1 MIKKF
6 TIVIALIIL
15 TGCGFTPMYSKK
27 NNNNFSIEQ
36 INFSGERELNN
47 FLKIGLTRYKSSSDK
62 KFFIDVESE
71 FSKNILT
78 KDKTGKATNYE
89 LIANVTFKLKSNKKI
104 EFAEKKIIKNLND
117 NFEQTKQERS
127 VKQIFATSMINKLI
141 NQLSIIQ

>member
-6 TIVIALIIL
+6 TILISLIIL
-15 TGCGFTPMYSKK
+15 TGCGFTPMHSKN

-36 INFSGERELNN
+36 VNFSGERELNN
-47 FLKIGLTRYKSSSDK
+47 FLKIGLMRYKNLSNK

-71 FSKNILT
+71 FSKIILT
-78 KDKTGKATNYE
+78 KDKTGKVTNYE
-89 LIANVTFKLKSNKKI
+89 LLANVTFKLKSNKEIK
-104 EFAEKKIIKNLND
+104 FSEKKIIENLND

-141 NQLSIIQ
+141 TQLSLIQ

>member
-6 TIVIALIIL
+6 TIVITLIIL
-15 TGCGFTPMYSKK
+15 TGCGFTPMHSKK

-47 FLKIGLTRYKSSSDK
+47 FLKFGLERYKSSSDK

-71 FSKNILT
+71 FLKIILT
-78 KDKTGKATNYE
+78 KDKTGKTTNYE
-89 LIANVTFKLKSNKKI
+89 LIANVTFNFESIKKI
-104 EFAEKKIIKNLND
+104 EFSEKKIIENLND

-127 VKQIFATSMINKLI
+127 VKQIFATSIINKLI
-141 NQLSIIQ
+141 NQLSIVQ

>member
-15 TGCGFTPMYSKK
+15 TGCGFTPMHSKK

-47 FLKIGLTRYKSSSDK
+47 FLRIGLTRYKSSSDK

-71 FSKNILT
+71 FSKIILT

-104 EFAEKKIIKNLND
+104 EFAERKIIKNLND

-127 VKQIFATSMINKLI
+127 VKRIFATSMINKLI

>member
-6 TIVIALIIL
+6 TIVVALIVL

-47 FLKIGLTRYKSSSDK
+47 FLRIGLTRYKSSSDK

-71 FSKNILT
+71 FSKIILT

-89 LIANVTFKLKSNKKI
+89 LIANVTIKLKSNKKI
-104 EFAEKKIIKNLND
+104 EFAERKIIKNLND

>member
-15 TGCGFTPMYSKK
+15 TGCGFTPMHSKK

-47 FLKIGLTRYKSSSDK
+47 FLRIGLTRYKSSSDK

-71 FSKNILT
+71 FSKIILT

-104 EFAEKKIIKNLND
+104 EFAERKIIKNLND

-141 NQLSIIQ
+141 NQLSIIR

>member
-6 TIVIALIIL
+6 TIVVALIVL

-47 FLKIGLTRYKSSSDK
+47 FLRIGLTRYKSSSDK

-71 FSKNILT
+71 FSKIILT

-89 LIANVTFKLKSNKKI
+89 LIANVTIKLKSNKKI
-104 EFAEKKIIKNLND
+104 EFAERKIIKNLND

-141 NQLSIIQ
+141 NQLSIIR

>member
-6 TIVIALIIL
+6 TIIIALIIL
-15 TGCGFTPMYSKK
+15 TGCGFTPMHSKK

-71 FSKNILT
+71 FSKIILT

-104 EFAEKKIIKNLND
+104 EFAERKIIKNLND

-141 NQLSIIQ
+141 NQLSIIR

>member
-6 TIVIALIIL
+6 TIIIALIIL
-15 TGCGFTPMYSKK
+15 TGCGFTPMHSKK

-71 FSKNILT
+71 FSKIILT

-104 EFAEKKIIKNLND
+104 EFAERKIIKNLND

-127 VKQIFATSMINKLI
+127 VKQIFATSIINKLI
-141 NQLSIIQ
+141 NQLNIVQ

>member
-6 TIVIALIIL
+6 TIIIALIIL
-15 TGCGFTPMYSKK
+15 TGCGFTPMHSKK

-47 FLKIGLTRYKSSSDK
+47 FLRIGLTRYKSSSDK

-71 FSKNILT
+71 FSKIILT

-104 EFAEKKIIKNLND
+104 EFAERKIIKNLND

>member
-6 TIVIALIIL
+6 TIIIALIIL
-15 TGCGFTPMYSKK
+15 TGCGFTPMHSKK

-47 FLKIGLTRYKSSSDK
+47 FLRIGLTRYKSSSDK

-71 FSKNILT
+71 FSKIILT

-104 EFAEKKIIKNLND
+104 EFAERKIIKNLND

-141 NQLSIIQ
+141 NQLSIIR

>member
-6 TIVIALIIL
+6 TIVITLIIL
-15 TGCGFTPMYSKK
+15 TGCGFTPMHSKK

-71 FSKNILT
+71 FLKIILT
-78 KDKTGKATNYE
+78 KDKTGKITNYE
-89 LIANVTFKLKSNKKI
+89 LVANVTFKLKPNKEI
-104 EFAEKKIIKNLND
+104 EFSEKKIIKKLDD
-117 NFEQTKQERS
+117 NFEQTKQERT

-141 NQLSIIQ
+141 TQLSIIQ

>member
-1 MIKKF
+1 MVKKF
-6 TIVIALIIL
+6 SIVVALIIL
-15 TGCGFTPMYSKK
+15 TGCGFTPMHSKK
-27 NNNNFSIEQ
+27 NNTNFSIEQ

-62 KFFIDVESE
+62 KFFIDVKTE
-71 FSKNILT
+71 FSKIILT

-104 EFAEKKIIKNLND
+104 EFAERKIIKNLND

>member
-15 TGCGFTPMYSKK
+15 TGCGFTPMHSKK

-71 FSKNILT
+71 FSKIILT

-104 EFAEKKIIKNLND
+104 EFAERKIIKNLND

>member
-6 TIVIALIIL
+6 TIIIALIIL
-15 TGCGFTPMYSKK
+15 TGCGFTPMHSKK
-27 NNNNFSIEQ
+27 NSNNFSIEQ

-47 FLKIGLTRYKSSSDK
+47 FLKIGLTRYKSTSDK

-71 FSKNILT
+71 FSKIILT

-104 EFAEKKIIKNLND
+104 EFAERKIIKNLND
-117 NFEQTKQERS
+117 NFEKTKQERS

>member
-6 TIVIALIIL
+6 TIIIALIIL
-15 TGCGFTPMYSKK
+15 TGCGFTPMHSKK
-27 NNNNFSIEQ
+27 NSNNFSIEQ

-71 FSKNILT
+71 FSKIIIT

-104 EFAEKKIIKNLND
+104 QFSERKIIENLND

-127 VKQIFATSMINKLI
+127 VKQIFATSMINRLI

>member
-15 TGCGFTPMYSKK
+15 TGCGFTPMHSKK

-71 FSKNILT
+71 FSKIILT

-104 EFAEKKIIKNLND
+104 EFAERKIIKNLND

-141 NQLSIIQ
+141 NQLSIIR

>member
-6 TIVIALIIL
+6 TIVITLIIL
-15 TGCGFTPMYSKK
+15 TGCGFTPMHSKK

-47 FLKIGLTRYKSSSDK
+47 FLKIGLMRYQNSNDK

-71 FSKNILT
+71 FSKIILT
-78 KDKTGKATNYE
+78 KDKTGKITNYE
-89 LIANVTFKLKSNKKI
+89 LIADVTFKLKSNKKI
-104 EFAEKKIIKNLND
+104 EFSEKKIIEKLDN
-117 NFEQTKQERS
+117 NFEQTKQERA

-141 NQLSIIQ
+141 TQLSLIQ

>member
-6 TIVIALIIL
+6 TIIIALIIL
-15 TGCGFTPMYSKK
+15 TGCGFTPMHSKK
-27 NNNNFSIEQ
+27 NSNNFSIEQ

-71 FSKNILT
+71 FSKIILT

-104 EFAEKKIIKNLND
+104 EFAERKIIKNLND

-141 NQLSIIQ
+141 NQLSIIR

>member
-15 TGCGFTPMYSKK
+15 TGCGFTPMHSKK

-47 FLKIGLTRYKSSSDK
+47 FLRIGLTRYKSSSDK

-71 FSKNILT
+71 FSKIILT

-104 EFAEKKIIKNLND
+104 EFAERKIIKNLND

>member
-6 TIVIALIIL
+6 LIVIALVIL

-71 FSKNILT
+71 FSKNIIT

-89 LIANVTFKLKSNKKI
+89 LIANVTFNFESIKKI
-104 EFAEKKIIKNLND
+104 EFNEKKIIENLD
-117 NFEQTKQERS
+117 DSFEQIKQERS
-127 VKQIFATSMINKLI
+127 VKQTFATSIINKLI
-141 NQLSIIQ
+141 NQLSIVQ

>member
-15 TGCGFTPMYSKK
+15 TGCGFTPMHSKK

-47 FLKIGLTRYKSSSDK
+47 FLKIGLTRYKNSSDK

-71 FSKNILT
+71 FSKIILT

-89 LIANVTFKLKSNKKI
+89 LIANVTFKLKSTKKI
-104 EFAEKKIIKNLND
+104 EFSEKKIIKNLDD

-127 VKQIFATSMINKLI
+127 VKQIFATSIINKLI
-141 NQLSIIQ
+141 NQLNIVQ